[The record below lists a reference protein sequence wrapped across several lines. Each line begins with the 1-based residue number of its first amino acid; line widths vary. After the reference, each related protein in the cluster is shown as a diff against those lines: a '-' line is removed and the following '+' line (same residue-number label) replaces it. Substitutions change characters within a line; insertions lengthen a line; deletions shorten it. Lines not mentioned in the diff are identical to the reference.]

1 MFTYKEAL
9 DYIYRFVNYEHKVH
23 YIYGEE
29 TWNLKRV
36 ADLLSRLNDPHR
48 RFRSVHIAGTRGKG
62 STAAMMES
70 CLRAAGYRSGLYTS
84 PHLHSFRERIQV
96 NGQPISP
103 EALADVVS
111 RCRAA
116 LDATPGVT
124 TFESITAIAFAYFA
138 QQNVE
143 WAVVEVGL
151 GGRLDATNVILPEV
165 CAIASISYD
174 HTDVLG
180 NTLSQIAREK
190 AGIIKPGI
198 PVVSAPQED
207 EAREVIEE
215 VCRARRAPLT
225 LVGRDWVWEQGAA
238 DLRGQSFRARKRTPF
253 PAARPFSDDGRE
265 AFTPE
270 AGGDYWI
277 PLLGRHQ
284 LANATGV
291 LAVLDIL
298 RQHGVR
304 LPDEAVRRGL
314 ASVRWPG
321 RMEVLRP
328 TDGDPPVVVD
338 GAQNAD
344 SALKLREALADW
356 FPGRGLVLV
365 FGASSDKDIPGMLH
379 HLLPIARVAIVTR
392 SRHPRAADPATL
404 ASLAETHP
412 ARPSDLRVTH
422 SVAEALTEALD
433 AARADEIVCAT
444 GSLFVVAEARE
455 AWLARYPQSL
465 PADDWARMA
474 ETVTAAMR

>member
-1 MFTYKEAL
+1 MFTYQEAL
-9 DYIYRFVNYEHKVH
+9 EYIYRFVNYEHRVH
-23 YIYGEE
+23 YTYSEE
-29 TWNLKRV
+29 TLNLKRV
-36 ADLLSRLNDPHR
+36 ADALSRLGDPHR
-48 RFRSVHIAGTRGKG
+48 RFRAVHIAGTRGKG
-62 STAAMMES
+62 STAAMIES
-70 CLRAAGYRSGLYTS
+70 CLRAAGYRTGLYTS

-96 NGQPISP
+96 GGQPITP
-103 EALADVVS
+103 EALAEVVS

-124 TFESITAIAFAYFA
+124 TFESITAVAFAYFA

-151 GGRLDATNVILPEV
+151 GGRLDATNVLLPEV

-174 HTDVLG
+174 HMDVLG

-215 VCRARRAPLT
+215 VCRERRAPLT
-225 LVGRDWVWEQGAA
+225 LVGRDWVWEEGPA
-238 DLRGQSFRARKRTPF
+238 DLHGQSFRARKVASF
-253 PAARPFSDDGRE
+253 PIGKTFSDDGRE

-270 AGGDYWI
+270 AGVHYWI

-284 LANATGV
+284 LANATSV

-298 RQHGVR
+298 RHHGVR
-304 LPDEAVRRGL
+304 LSDEAVRRGL

-328 TDGDPPVVVD
+328 TNGDPPVVVD

-344 SALKLREALADW
+344 SARKLRQALADW
-356 FPGRGLVLV
+356 FPGRGLVLI

-379 HLLPIARVAIVTR
+379 HLLPIARVVIVTR
-392 SRHPRAADPATL
+392 SRHPRAADPLAL
-404 ASLAETHP
+404 ASLVEAHL

-422 SVAEALTEALD
+422 SVADALAEALD
-433 AARADEIVCAT
+433 AARPDEIVCAT

-455 AWLARYPQSL
+455 AWLARYPDSL

-474 ETVTAAMR
+474 EPVAAAMR